1 MALFV
6 NFNQTAAQQH
16 VTNNN
21 TVEDKYS
28 DMVYL
33 LNCVRRHIEDGVT
46 ISKLKEMNDSNAICK
61 FNNSSRFPDSRT
73 IDKCIGVISSDI
85 GMTTFTEDKLLYDAM
100 NEVIK
105 KYGLKDMNQL
115 IAKLKEFEMNSDAM
129 YNLANLI
136 NSVVPNQITDTQS
149 LVTYVTELVKNTAS
163 VQNNA
168 NSMFLNL
175 NAAIN
180 ENAVLKAQIQNY
192 KQQLTSLGVSC

>member
-6 NFNQTAAQQH
+6 NSNQTAAQQH
-16 VTNNN
+16 VVNNN
-21 TVEDKYS
+21 TIEDKYS
-28 DMVYL
+28 NMVYL

-61 FNNSSRFPDSRT
+61 FNNGSRFPDSRT